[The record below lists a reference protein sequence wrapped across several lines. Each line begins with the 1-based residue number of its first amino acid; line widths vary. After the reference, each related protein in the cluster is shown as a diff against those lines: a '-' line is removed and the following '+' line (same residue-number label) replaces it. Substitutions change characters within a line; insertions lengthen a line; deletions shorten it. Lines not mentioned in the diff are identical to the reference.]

1 MKVSRLFRSQY
12 VILPL
17 LALAMGLL
25 INCSDDDPLAPEEI
39 RSSRSYQGHASDT
52 DINNFVKAYPHTVG
66 TRLDDCQTCHTGG
79 DVSDGEGGTITA
91 NPCDYC
97 HFVVH
102 PPAGWSGL
110 PTTFAE
116 TLNPYGAAYDD
127 AGRDGAAIA
136 AIAGLD
142 SDGDGFDNEDEID
155 ALRYPGSA
163 GSYPGLELC
172 AAVKVTMAELQQMPN
187 HTQFGLA
194 NTTKQQYD
202 YYATYTGV
210 KIVDLLEEV
219 GVDLTGATSVD
230 IMAPDGYARS
240 FTVEQITQQYPDHR
254 FWTGFD
260 VDALGTDCAF
270 IEYPPETYGLGNGD
284 WIGQSLGH
292 EQWHMLAWQRD
303 GAPLEPCYLD
313 PVTGRIDGEGPFR
326 NIIPP
331 GSEDDALNTPDRG
344 KNQDVTGCTLPEW
357 NFDGFKDH
365 NAGSMVKGT
374 VIIRINPM
382 PAGCEEFD
390 IINGGWAMIDEES
403 ILIYGH
409 GVPSN

>member
-1 MKVSRLFRSQY
+1 MKASRLFRSQF

-25 INCSDDDPLAPEEI
+25 INCSDEDPLAPEEI

-52 DINNFVKAYPHTVG
+52 DINNFVKAHPHTVG

-79 DVSDGEGGTITA
+79 NVDDGGGTVTA

-97 HFVVH
+97 HFVIH
-102 PPAGWSGL
+102 PPAGWTGL
-110 PTTFAE
+110 PTSFAE
-116 TLNPYGAAYDD
+116 TLNPYGAAYDG
-127 AGRDGAAIA
+127 AGRDGAALA

-142 SDGDGFDNEDEID
+142 SDGDGFDNDGEID
-155 ALRYPGSA
+155 ALRYPGSGA
-163 GSYPGLELC
+163 SYPGLELC
-172 AAVKVTMAELQQMPN
+172 AAVKVTMAELQQMPR

-194 NTTKQQYD
+194 NTTKQQFD
-202 YYATYTGV
+202 FYATYTGV
-210 KIVDLLEEV
+210 KIADLLEEA
-219 GVDLTGATSVD
+219 GVDLTGATSID

-240 FTVEQITQQYPDHR
+240 FMVEQITQQYPDHR

-260 VDALGTDCAF
+260 VDALGADCAF
-270 IEYPPETYGLGNGD
+270 VEYPPETYGLGNGD
-284 WIGQSLGH
+284 WIGLNTGH
-292 EQWHMLAWQRD
+292 EQWHILAWQRD

-331 GSEDDALNTPDRG
+331 GAAEDGLNTPDRG
-344 KNQDVTGCTLPEW
+344 KNQDVTGCTMPEW
-357 NFDGFKDH
+357 NFDGSKDH
-365 NAGSMVKGT
+365 NAGSMVKGA